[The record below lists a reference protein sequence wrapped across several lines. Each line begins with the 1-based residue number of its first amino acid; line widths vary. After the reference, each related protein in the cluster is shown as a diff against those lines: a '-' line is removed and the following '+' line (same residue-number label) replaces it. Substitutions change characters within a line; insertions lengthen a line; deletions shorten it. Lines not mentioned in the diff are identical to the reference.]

1 MLRVYSPETVIE
13 HIRIE
18 PGKAPHLAK
27 RDTADELGL
36 GDKEKAAAR
45 LDELRATIEMLQ
57 QRLFAEAK
65 HSVLLVLQGLD
76 ASGKDGV
83 IRRVFEGVNPQSCR
97 VVSFR
102 APTSTE
108 LAHDYLWRVHAAL
121 PARGEIGIFNRSHYE
136 DVVAVRMLELAPPEV
151 WKRRPAHIVEWER
164 MLVDEGTTIVKVFLN
179 VSKDEQRKRLQERVD
194 DPEKRWKFR
203 MDDLKV
209 RARFDDYVAAYED
222 VIERTSTEHAPWH
235 VVPADRNWVKATAV
249 AALLVDA
256 LERIDPRLPE
266 PEDGIEGLTIS

>member
-1 MLRVYSPETVIE
+1 MLSKIRVVPG
-13 HIRIE
+13 E
-18 PGKAPHLAK
+18 PPGITK
-27 RDTADELGL
+27 RDTSDELGL
-36 GDKEKAAAR
+36 GGKDEAR
-45 LDELRATIEMLQ
+45 VHLDALRAKLEVLQ
-57 QRLFAEAK
+57 QRLYAEAR
-65 HSVLLVLQGLD
+65 HGILLVLQGLD

-83 IRRVFEGVNPQSCR
+83 VRTVFEGINPQGCR
-97 VVSFR
+97 VASFK

-108 LAHDYLWRVHAAL
+108 LAHDYLWRVHAVL

-136 DVVAVRMLELAPPEV
+136 DVVAVRMLELAPEQV
-151 WKRRPAHIVEWER
+151 WKRRPGHIVEWER

-179 VSKDEQRKRLQERVD
+179 VSKEEQRLRLQERID

-203 MDDLKV
+203 KRDLDV

-222 VIERTSTEHAPWH
+222 VIAKTSTAHAPWY

-256 LERIDPRLPE
+256 LERIDPQLPE
-266 PEDGIEGLTIS
+266 PEEGLEGLVVA